1 MNSLAAPQRVSPW
14 VMVACG
20 ATIVTLSMGAR
31 QAFGLFMLPM
41 AHDIVVNRETF
52 GLAIAIQNLLFGL
65 VQPSVGAAADRYGA
79 GRTIVIG
86 ALVYAAGLALTATIG
101 TSMGVNLTLGLLVG
115 VALAGTTFVVILGAV
130 GRVVPAHQRG
140 KAFGI
145 VTAGG
150 SIGQFLVVPFTQE
163 IINVSDWRTTM
174 LVLAGMMLI
183 IVALARGVTGRAD
196 PHALN
201 DDGSVGE
208 SSWAALK
215 RASKHSGF
223 LLLNA
228 GFFVCG
234 FHIAFLSTHLPAYL
248 SDAGLSGS
256 IGAGA
261 LALIG
266 LFNIFG
272 SFFFGYCSD
281 RYSKKHVLSYLYF
294 ARAVVIVIFLL
305 VPLSATSALV
315 FASSIGFLWLGTVPL
330 TSGLVGQIF
339 GVRHLSLLFG
349 VVFMSHQFGSF
360 FGAWAAGWSYRVTG
374 SYDEAWIASIALAL
388 LAAALHWPI
397 RDAPVVRTP
406 QPVNA

>member
-1 MNSLAAPQRVSPW
+1 
-14 VMVACG
+14 MVACG
-20 ATIVTLSMGAR
+20 AAIVTLSMGAR

-41 AHDIVVNRETF
+41 AQDIAINRETF

-65 VQPSVGAAADRYGA
+65 VQPSVGALADRYGA

-86 ALVYAAGLALTATIG
+86 AIVYAAGLALTATVG
-101 TSMGVNLTLGLLVG
+101 SSLGVTLTLGTLVG
-115 VALAGTTFVVILGAV
+115 VALAGTTFVVVLGAV
-130 GRVVPAHQRG
+130 GRVVPENQRG

-163 IINVSDWRTTM
+163 IINLSDWRTTM
-174 LVLAGMMLI
+174 LVLAGLMMI
-183 IVALARGVTGRAD
+183 MIALARGVTGRAE
-196 PHALN
+196 PQALAA
-201 DDGSVGE
+201 DGSIGE
-208 SSWAALK
+208 GSWAALK
-215 RASKHSGF
+215 RASQHSGF

-248 SDAGLSGS
+248 ADAGLSGS
-256 IGAGA
+256 IGAA
-261 LALIG
+261 SLALIG

-281 RYSKKHVLSYLYF
+281 HYSKKHVLSYLYF

-305 VPLSATSALV
+305 VPLSTTSALM
-315 FASSIGFLWLGTVPL
+315 FASAIGFLWLGTVPL

-374 SYDEAWIASIALAL
+374 SYDEAWMASIVLAL

-397 RDAPVVRTP
+397 RDTRVAPVRRTIK
-406 QPVNA
+406 V

>member
-1 MNSLAAPQRVSPW
+1 MTAPTARRVSPW

-20 ATIVTLSMGAR
+20 AAIVTLSMGAR

-41 AHDIVVNRETF
+41 AHDIAVNRETF

-65 VQPSVGAAADRYGA
+65 VQPSVGALADRLGA
-79 GRTIVIG
+79 GRTIVAG
-86 ALVYAAGLALTATIG
+86 AVLYALGLALTATVG
-101 TSMGVNLTLGLLVG
+101 NALGVNLTLGVLVG
-115 VALAGTTFVVILGAV
+115 LALAGTTFVVILGAV
-130 GRVVPAHQRG
+130 GRVVPVHQRG
-140 KAFGI
+140 RAFGI

-150 SIGQFLVVPFTQE
+150 SIGQFLVVPLTQE
-163 IINVSDWRTTM
+163 LIGISDWRTA
-174 LVLAGMMLI
+174 LWVLAGLMILMI
-183 IVALARGVTGRAD
+183 ALARGVTGRAEPD
-196 PHALN
+196 TVAA
-201 DDGSVGE
+201 DGTLGE
-208 SSWAALK
+208 GSWAAL
-215 RASKHSGF
+215 RGAVSHSGF
-223 LLLNA
+223 ILLNA

-248 SDAGLSGS
+248 SDAGLGGS
-256 IGAGA
+256 VGAGS

-272 SFFFGYCSD
+272 SYFFGYCSD
-281 RYSKKHVLSYLYF
+281 RYSKKHVLSYLYL
-294 ARAVVIVIFLL
+294 ARAAVIAVFVL
-305 VPLSATSALV
+305 VPLSSASALT
-315 FASSIGFLWLGTVPL
+315 FAGTIGFLWLGTVPL

-374 SYDEAWIASIALAL
+374 SYDQAWIASIALAL

-397 RDAPVVRTP
+397 RDTPVAVARHPAPV
-406 QPVNA
+406 

>member
-1 MNSLAAPQRVSPW
+1 
-14 VMVACG
+14 MVACG
-20 ATIVTLSMGAR
+20 AAIVTLSMGAR

-41 AHDIVVNRETF
+41 AQDIAINRETF

-65 VQPSVGAAADRYGA
+65 IQPSVGAAADRYGA
-79 GRTIVIG
+79 GRTIVAG
-86 ALVYAAGLALTATIG
+86 ALIYAAGLTLAASAG
-101 TSMGVNLTLGLLVG
+101 TSLGVNLTLGTLVG
-115 VALAGTTFVVILGAV
+115 VALAGTTFVVVLGAV
-130 GRVVPAHQRG
+130 GRVVPERQRG

-150 SIGQFLVVPFTQE
+150 SVGQFLVVPFTQE
-163 IINVSDWRTTM
+163 IISLTGWRTTM
-174 LVLAGMMLI
+174 LVLAALMLVMI
-183 IVALARGVTGRAD
+183 LLARGVTGRAA
-196 PHALN
+196 PQAA
-201 DDGSVGE
+201 DGTIGDG
-208 SSWAALK
+208 SWAALK

-248 SDAGLSGS
+248 GDAGLSGS

-281 RYSKKHVLSYLYF
+281 HYSKKNVLSCLYL
-294 ARAVVIVIFLL
+294 ARAVVIVVFLL
-305 VPLSATSALV
+305 VPLSAVSALV

-339 GVRHLSLLFG
+339 GVRNLSLLFG

-374 SYDEAWIASIALAL
+374 SYDQAWMASIVLAV

-397 RDAPVVRTP
+397 RDTPVVPAARP
-406 QPVNA
+406 ANA